1 MCPGLNLLAPRLSTM
16 EGLDPSVNL
25 CSSNVGQHSLA
36 IDQRVLLLPRCNV
49 YTTHPFDIN
58 IDGSESHP
66 CAMLPRRSC
75 AIQINAVAVDPSV
88 APPLAMLDG

>member
-1 MCPGLNLLAPRLSTM
+1 M
-16 EGLDPSVNL
+16 EGLDPSVSL
-25 CSSNVGQHSLA
+25 CSFNVGQHSIA
-36 IDQRVLLLPRCNV
+36 TDQRVLLLPRCSV

-58 IDGSESHP
+58 IDGSEGHP

-88 APPLAMLDG
+88 APPLAMSDG